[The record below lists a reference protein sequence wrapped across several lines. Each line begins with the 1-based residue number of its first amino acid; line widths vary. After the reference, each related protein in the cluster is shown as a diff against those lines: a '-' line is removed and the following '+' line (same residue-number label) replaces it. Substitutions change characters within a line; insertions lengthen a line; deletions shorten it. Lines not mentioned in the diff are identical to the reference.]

1 MQNQE
6 KASSKTLHLFF
17 YQNTTNGLKR
27 SKSCHFL
34 TITRMKLAS
43 QVCDIGYW
51 SYYFL
56 ATLPASTTV
65 HENKKYDFF
74 FCHGNT
80 KLFCCNPKLTSMCTL
95 IEKFPQENVTFFKK
109 KGWEHWS
116 FRIIMNRLCPP
127 NCQLVL

>member
-1 MQNQE
+1 MPPVLALRYMQKQE

-56 ATLPASTTV
+56 ATLPASTTQQYMKIR
-65 HENKKYDFF
+65 N
-74 FCHGNT
+74 
-80 KLFCCNPKLTSMCTL
+80 M
-95 IEKFPQENVTFFKK
+95 TFFAM
-109 KGWEHWS
+109 EIQNFFAAILNLLPCAH
-116 FRIIMNRLCPP
+116 
-127 NCQLVL
+127 